1 MEGLDI
7 SFVLQTL
14 SLVVTAII
22 GWIGNNIYNRI
33 ERIMDVIH
41 SIEVRQAGKFAEI
54 EAKISNI
61 ESDIQDLRKDFSEIQ
76 EK

>member
-1 MEGLDI
+1 METLDI

-33 ERIMDVIH
+33 EKMMEVIH
-41 SIEVRQAGKFAEI
+41 SIEIRQASKFAEI
-54 EAKISNI
+54 EAKIINL
-61 ESDIQDLRKDFSEIQ
+61 EHDISELKKDFSES
-76 EK
+76 K